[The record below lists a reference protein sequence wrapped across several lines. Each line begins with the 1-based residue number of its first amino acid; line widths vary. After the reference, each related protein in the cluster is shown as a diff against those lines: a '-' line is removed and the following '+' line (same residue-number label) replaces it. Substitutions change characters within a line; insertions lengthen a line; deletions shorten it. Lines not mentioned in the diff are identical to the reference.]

1 MARYKLILAY
11 DGTAFAGSQRQAKHR
26 TVQGELEEALRRLGW
41 SGRSVT
47 LAGRTDTGVHASG
60 QVASFELEWV
70 HSLDKLREAL
80 NAGLPAD
87 MAASKVEIVDAN
99 FHPRFDA
106 TSRCYRYRLFCGN
119 VRDPLRAKLAWRV
132 WPEINGDMLSEIA
145 EVFLG
150 RHDFAAF
157 GSPPREE
164 SSTMR
169 TVMFSEW
176 KKVGDEWQ
184 FQVQADAFLYRMVR
198 RLVYVQVAVAQ
209 GRCSKETVVKALERP
224 QFKVVGTGPAKNEI
238 PAGLAPAHGLTLVE
252 VTY

>member
-11 DGTAFAGSQRQAKHR
+11 DGTAFAGSQRQVKHR
-26 TVQGELEEALRRLGW
+26 TVQGELETALRKLGW
-41 SGRSVT
+41 TGHSVT

-60 QVASFELEWV
+60 QVASFDLEWA
-70 HSLDKLREAL
+70 HSLDKLRDAL

-87 MAASKVEIVDAN
+87 IAASKVEIVAAEFN
-99 FHPRFDA
+99 PRFDA
-106 TSRCYRYRLFCGN
+106 TSRRYHYRLFCGN
-119 VRDPLRAKLAWRV
+119 VRDPLHAKIVWRV
-132 WPEINGDMLSEIA
+132 WPEINGEALYEIA
-145 EVFLG
+145 KVFLG

-169 TVMFSEW
+169 TVMLSEW
-176 KKVGDEWQ
+176 KKADDEWQ
-184 FQVQADAFLYRMVR
+184 FQVRADAFLYRMVR

-209 GRCSKETVVKALERP
+209 GRCSKETVVKALEKP
-224 QFKVVGTGPAKNEI
+224 QFKNEI